1 MTEKELESISIRE
14 RIIDVALEEF
24 AQNGYKATSTNV
36 ICKKAEV
43 SKGILYHYYGTKENL
58 YLTVLR
64 YVIDNFK
71 KNITINIESSNKK
84 GIDYLSEYFN
94 NKFKFFRENP
104 LHSRLIVN
112 SRMNDNIE
120 EAKRLAKEFEEYNN
134 TLMHEVIKKIDV
146 NPRFD
151 KEKAF
156 ELIIM
161 IGEKLE
167 EKHMKEIENKDKD
180 VAIEEFRKD
189 HKIMLEMVFEGI
201 DS

>member
-1 MTEKELESISIRE
+1 
-14 RIIDVALEEF
+14 
-24 AQNGYKATSTNV
+24 
-36 ICKKAEV
+36 
-43 SKGILYHYYGTKENL
+43 
-58 YLTVLR
+58 
-64 YVIDNFK
+64 
-71 KNITINIESSNKK
+71 
-84 GIDYLSEYFN
+84 
-94 NKFKFFRENP
+94 
-104 LHSRLIVN
+104 
-112 SRMNDNIE
+112 MNDNIE

-134 TLMHEVIKKIDV
+134 TFMHEVIKKIDV